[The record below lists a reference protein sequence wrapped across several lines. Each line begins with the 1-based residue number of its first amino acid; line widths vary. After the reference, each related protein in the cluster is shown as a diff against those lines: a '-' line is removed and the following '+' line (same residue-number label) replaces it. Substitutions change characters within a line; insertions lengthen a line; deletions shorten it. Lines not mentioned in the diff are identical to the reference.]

1 MGRTVTSLSL
11 QGARAL
17 VTGGTRGIG
26 RAIAEHLARAGA
38 DVALNFRTDE
48 RAAEAAAR
56 ELSAGTGRRVVLA
69 RGDVAD
75 PVQARA
81 VVERAAGELGGLS
94 ILVNNAGPFRLQPLS
109 STTPAEF
116 RAVLDANLGSAHA
129 CTFAALPHL
138 RRAARAVIV
147 NLGLSATGELVRGA
161 PHVGPY
167 AIAKT
172 GVAVYTKSLAAEL
185 APEGIAVVCVAPGL
199 IDNGH
204 LDELQKQWMERRV
217 PAGRLGT
224 AAEVAE
230 VVGFAVSE
238 RARYL
243 SGAVLAVA
251 GGWDWAQ
258 DRSPFGED
266 AELFQRL
273 GSEVRP

>member
-1 MGRTVTSLSL
+1 MLM
-11 QGARAL
+11 RAL

-26 RAIAEHLARAGA
+26 RAIAARLAADGA
-38 DVALNFRTDE
+38 DLALNFATDE
-48 RAAEAAAR
+48 RAAAEVATALAAAH
-56 ELSAGTGRRVVLA
+56 GRRVVLV
-69 RGDVAD
+69 RGDVSD
-75 PVQARA
+75 PAGARS
-81 VVERAAGELGGLS
+81 VVERAAEALGGLS
-94 ILVNNAGPFRLQPLS
+94 LLVNNAGPFRLQRLS
-109 STTPAEF
+109 ETTPEAF
-116 RAVLDANLGSAHA
+116 RAVLDGNLGSVHA

-138 RRAARAVIV
+138 RRATRAVIV
-147 NLGLSATGELVRGA
+147 NLGLSATSELVRGA
-161 PHVGPY
+161 VHVGSY

-204 LDELQKQWMERRV
+204 LDPLQKRWMEARC

-251 GGWDWAQ
+251 GGWDWAS
-258 DRSPFGED
+258 DRSPFSEDGQSAEGAALLARAGKED
-266 AELFQRL
+266 A
-273 GSEVRP
+273 